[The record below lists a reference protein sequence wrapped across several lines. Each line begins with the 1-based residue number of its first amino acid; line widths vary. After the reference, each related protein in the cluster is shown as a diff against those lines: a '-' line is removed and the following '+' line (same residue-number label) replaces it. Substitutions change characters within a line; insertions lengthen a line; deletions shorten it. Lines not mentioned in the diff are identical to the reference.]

1 MVDISG
7 QAAQGEPQDAA
18 PAETVE
24 DAPRVDPW
32 APPVDGAAKASVPP
46 AGLWAQPGA
55 HPFHP
60 QRPGPYDAPPRL
72 PGVNGLAITSLVTG
86 LTCCLWPAA
95 LGFGVAALVQLG
107 RRRQRGRGLAV
118 AGVVLGVLGL
128 LASVLVGVGAVVG
141 FREARAISAT
151 VGAAPGSGPFGLRPG
166 DCFTERTVPGGTQRV
181 LTSCAAP
188 HYGEVMSTVTLSDD
202 HFPGAPEVSNQASA
216 VCGSAELSY
225 ILDPWARSATVGVQ
239 YIYPNTQAH
248 WDSTGHAVLCFLH
261 DSTPGGGSGSLRR
274 DATNLTGDQQA
285 FLQAVTEL
293 DAAQAAK
300 PAGDLADH
308 SDRAHWWIQRTAV
321 GMSQAETALG
331 GGNWPD
337 DAKDQ
342 VAMMITELQ
351 RDQPAWQAAGQD
363 GSTSIDDL
371 ASQLAG
377 QDPTLDESVARRAL
391 SLAAQPPAPVPTD
404 PQPGTADPSPAVV

>member
-1 MVDISG
+1 
-7 QAAQGEPQDAA
+7 
-18 PAETVE
+18 
-24 DAPRVDPW
+24 
-32 APPVDGAAKASVPP
+32 
-46 AGLWAQPGA
+46 
-55 HPFHP
+55 
-60 QRPGPYDAPPRL
+60 
-72 PGVNGLAITSLVTG
+72 
-86 LTCCLWPAA
+86 
-95 LGFGVAALVQLG
+95 
-107 RRRQRGRGLAV
+107 
-118 AGVVLGVLGL
+118 
-128 LASVLVGVGAVVG
+128 
-141 FREARAISAT
+141 
-151 VGAAPGSGPFGLRPG
+151 
-166 DCFTERTVPGGTQRV
+166 
-181 LTSCAAP
+181 
-188 HYGEVMSTVTLSDD
+188 
-202 HFPGAPEVSNQASA
+202 
-216 VCGSAELSY
+216 
-225 ILDPWARSATVGVQ
+225 
-239 YIYPNTQAH
+239 
-248 WDSTGHAVLCFLH
+248 VLCFLH

-293 DAAQAAK
+293 DAARAAK

-331 GGNWPD
+331 GDNWPD